1 MMNVLDLFSGIGGF
15 SLGLEW
21 TGHFKTVG
29 FCEVDD
35 KAATILKRRWPGVP
49 VFSDIRNLKKDM
61 IHEEIDVICGGFPCQ
76 DISFAGKGA
85 GLVGERSGLWYEMHR
100 LIKEIKPKYVIAE
113 NVAALRSRGLDEVL
127 RSLASIGYDAEWHCI
142 PASAVGAPHRRDRV
156 WIIAFPNAD
165 RDGESA
171 LPVDAEVAVE
181 SEPLADAGLVSAQV
195 PPTRIVSTI
204 EVSEC
209 SGWWSSE
216 PNVGRVAHGIP
227 GRVDRLKQLGNAVVP
242 HIPMMIG
249 QAIHDHHSNAA

>member
-76 DISFAGKGA
+76 DISLSGKGA
-85 GLVGERSGLWYEMHR
+85 GLMGERSGLWYEMHR

-127 RSLASIGYDAEWHCI
+127 RSLASIGYDSEWHCI
-142 PASAVGAPHRRDRV
+142 PASAVGLFHRRDRI
-156 WIIAFPNAD
+156 WIVAHTGGVRLQGIKKPND
-165 RDGESA
+165 ITRRWKEHEKQLERLLEISGG
-171 LPVDAEVAVE
+171 VAI
-181 SEPLADAGLVSAQV
+181 
-195 PPTRIVSTI
+195 PTR
-204 EVSEC
+204 
-209 SGWWSSE
+209 SGSGVHDGISS
-216 PNVGRVAHGIP
+216 
-227 GRVDRLKQLGNAVVP
+227 RVDRLKQLGNAVVP